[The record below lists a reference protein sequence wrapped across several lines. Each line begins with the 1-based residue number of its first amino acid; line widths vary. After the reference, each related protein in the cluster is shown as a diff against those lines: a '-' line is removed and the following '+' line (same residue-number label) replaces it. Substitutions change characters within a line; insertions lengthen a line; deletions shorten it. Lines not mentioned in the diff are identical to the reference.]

1 MPALSERT
9 NTPISTEE
17 LERRWAAIR
26 AGMTDRKIDA
36 LLMQSNNDG
45 MGGYVKYFTDL
56 PAGNGYPNT
65 LLFPRDERMTLVCQ
79 GAFGQDDALPPEGD
93 GLRRG
98 IKRVLGTPSFASADY
113 SLAYDAELAAKALE
127 PYRNGV
133 IGLVGLGTLPVS
145 MLDRLRRQMPKADFV
160 DATAIVDRVKCVK
173 SAEELTRIRGTAAM
187 QDAVMDIALKAVAPG
202 KREIDIAAL
211 AEYHCRVRGSEQG
224 LFLVSSHQPGKPCFW
239 FDKHNQNRVLQKGD
253 WFNILI
259 ETNGPGGFWT
269 EISRP
274 CVIGKATQQM
284 KDEFAFVLEARRYTL
299 STARAGASCRE
310 IWDSYNAFLRKNGKS
325 EERRLYFH
333 GQGYDLVERPLVRN
347 DEPMLI
353 QSNMNFACHPTYIS
367 RGLFV
372 SICDNYVI
380 NAAGIPEHIHKYPE
394 TILELE

>member
-1 MPALSERT
+1 MPGLSDRT

-17 LERRWAAIR
+17 LERRWAGVR
-26 AGMTDRKIDA
+26 AGMSERKIDA

-45 MGGYVKYFTDL
+45 MGGYVKYFSDL
-56 PAGNGYPNT
+56 SAGDGYPNT
-65 LLFPRDERMTLVCQ
+65 VVFPREERMTLVCQ
-79 GAFGQDDALPPEGD
+79 GAFGQDDMLPPEGD

-98 IKRVLGTPSFASADY
+98 IRRVLGTPSFASADY
-113 SLAYDAELAAKALE
+113 SLAYDAELTGKALE

-145 MLDRLRRQMPKADFV
+145 MLDKLRRQMPNADFI
-160 DATAIVDRVKCVK
+160 DATAIVNHVKCVK
-173 SAEELTRIRGTAAM
+173 SAEKLTRIPGIAAM
-187 QDAVMDIALKAVAPG
+187 QDAVMDIVLKAVAPG

-211 AEYHCRVRGSEQG
+211 AEYNCRLRGSEQG
-224 LFLVSSHQPGKPCFW
+224 FFLVSSHQPGKPCFW

-274 CVIGKATQQM
+274 CVVGQATQQM

-299 STARAGASCRE
+299 SMARAGSSCE
-310 IWDSYNAFLRKNGKS
+310 DIWDGYNAFLRKNGKS

-347 DEPMLI
+347 DEPSLSSDLHLGRTLRVDLR
-353 QSNMNFACHPTYIS
+353 QLRDQCSGNS
-367 RGLFV
+367 
-372 SICDNYVI
+372 
-380 NAAGIPEHIHKYPE
+380 
-394 TILELE
+394 